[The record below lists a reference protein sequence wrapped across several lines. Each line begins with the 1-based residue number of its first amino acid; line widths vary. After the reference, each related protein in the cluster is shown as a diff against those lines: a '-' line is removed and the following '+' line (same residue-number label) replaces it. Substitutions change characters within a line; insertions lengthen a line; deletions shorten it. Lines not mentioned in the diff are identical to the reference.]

1 MKLTFV
7 SNYINHHQ
15 IPLCT
20 RLYETYGADFSFVE
34 TEPMS
39 RSRTEGGWKTDARAL
54 PYVRFRYEAEAAC
67 DRLFLDSDIVLLGWS
82 ALPGELIAQRL
93 SSGKITLRISERIY
107 KEGQWKAV
115 SPRGIAAKRKE
126 HTAYRDMPVYML
138 CADAYAASDF
148 RLIRSYPDKLLRWG
162 YFPET
167 QTETAAR
174 VTSKEKPLMLCWA
187 GRMINWKHPE
197 YALRV
202 AETLHNRRYDFILNM
217 IGDGAMR
224 EALSARTADRG
235 LQNRV
240 LFKNAMTPRDVREMM
255 RQSDVFLF
263 TSSYLEGWGAVV
275 NEAMNSGC
283 AVVASDEAGSVP
295 YLIRSGVNGLTY
307 HNNSYKEF
315 ERRVLQLAADSG
327 LRARLGTEAYRTIAN
342 KWNAEEA
349 GSRLIRF
356 CETLFTGGKAVYYDD
371 DGPLSRA
378 PILRGPG
385 FFRTLR
391 EHTPQDHGSGL

>member
-20 RLYETYGADFSFVE
+20 YLYETYGADFSFVE

-39 RSRTEGGWKTDARAL
+39 RSRERGGWKTDAHAL
-54 PYVRFRYEAEAAC
+54 PYVRCRYEEEAVC

-82 ALPGELIAQRL
+82 ALPGNLVAERL
-93 SSGKITLRISERIY
+93 SSGRITLRISERIY

-126 HTAYRDMPVYML
+126 HTVYRDKPVYML

-148 RLIRSYPDKLLRWG
+148 RLIHSYPDKLLRWG

-167 QTETAAR
+167 QAAAAR
-174 VTSKEKPLMLCWA
+174 VTSKDRPLMLCWA

-197 YALRV
+197 YAVRI
-202 AETLHNRRYDFILNM
+202 AEVLHNRRYDFLLNM
-217 IGDGAMR
+217 IGDGTMR
-224 EALSARTADRG
+224 ESLSARVTEKG
-235 LQNRV
+235 LQNHV
-240 LFKNAMTPRDVREMM
+240 IFKKAMAPGDVRDVMK
-255 RQSDVFLF
+255 QSDVFLF

-295 YLIRSGVNGLTY
+295 YLIRKGVNGLSY

-315 ERRVLQLAADSG
+315 EQCVLQLAGDSG
-327 LRARLGTEAYRTIAN
+327 LRTRLGAEAYRTISN
-342 KWNAEEA
+342 QWNAEEA
-349 GSRLIRF
+349 GRRLVRF
-356 CETLFTGGKAVYYDD
+356 CETLLAEGKAVFYDD

-378 PILRGPG
+378 PFLRGPG
-385 FFRTLR
+385 FIRTLR
-391 EHTPQDHGSGL
+391 EHTPQDHGAGL